1 MLQIVSNANNLFDPV
16 RLRLRGAGGIELVAD
31 RYGPADGPTVLFLHG
46 GGQTR
51 YSWKQTGAQ
60 LGAAGIRAVTLDARG
75 HGDSQ
80 WALDRDYRYEAMVG
94 DVLAVLEQLG
104 GGPAVLVGASMG
116 GITGLLATA
125 APGGDAISALVLVD
139 IVTRPEPEGVD
150 RVVTF
155 LNKNPEGFAT
165 VEEAADAVAEYMPHR
180 PRPKSTAGLLR
191 NLRKRDGRWYW
202 HWDPGILGDKGHD
215 PDEMAR
221 NLEGVARAL
230 TIPVLLVRGLKSDV
244 VSAEGAAE
252 FQALVPHAEIVEI
265 GNAAHTAAGDDN
277 DAFTE
282 AVSQFVLREGAGASA
297 PRRAGPAV

>member
-1 MLQIVSNANNLFDPV
+1 MLQIVSNANNLLDPV
-16 RLRLRGAGGIELVAD
+16 RLRLRGAGGIELIAD

-51 YSWKQTGAQ
+51 HSWKQTGAQ

>member
-1 MLQIVSNANNLFDPV
+1 MSNANNLLDPV

-51 YSWKQTGAQ
+51 HSWKQTGAQ

-104 GGPAVLVGASMG
+104 GGPVVLVGASMG

-180 PRPKSTAGLLR
+180 PRPKSSAGLLR
-191 NLRKRDGRWYW
+191 NLRQRDGRWYW

-230 TIPVLLVRGLKSDV
+230 TIPVLLIRGMKSDV

-252 FQALVPHAEIVEI
+252 FQTLVPHAEIAEI

-282 AVSQFVLREGAGASA
+282 AVTKFVLRA
-297 PRRAGPAV
+297 RRS

>member
-1 MLQIVSNANNLFDPV
+1 MLKIVSNANNLLDPV
-16 RLRLRGAGGIELVAD
+16 RLRLRGRGGIELVAD
-31 RYGPADGPTVLFLHG
+31 QYGPPDGPAVLFLHG

-51 YSWKQTGAQ
+51 HSWKQTGAQ

-80 WALDRDYRYEAMVG
+80 WAPDRDYRYEAMVG

-104 GGPAVLVGASMG
+104 GGPVVVVGASMG

-125 APGGDAISALVLVD
+125 APGGDAIGALVLVD

-150 RVVTF
+150 RVLTF
-155 LNKNPEGFAT
+155 LSKNPDGFAT
-165 VEEAADAVAEYMPHR
+165 LDEAADAVADYLPHR
-180 PRPKSTAGLLR
+180 PRPKSNAGLLR
-191 NLRKRDGRWYW
+191 NLRQRDGRWYW
-202 HWDPGILGDKGHD
+202 HWDPGILGDKSAD

-221 NLEGVARAL
+221 TLEGAARTL
-230 TIPVLLVRGLKSDV
+230 DIPVLLVRGLQSDV
-244 VSAEGAAE
+244 VSAAGAAE
-252 FQALVPHAEIVEI
+252 FLELVPHAELVEI

-282 AVSQFVLREGAGASA
+282 AVAKFVTRS
-297 PRRAGPAV
+297 R